1 MNLQEY
7 TKLHENKKHG
17 NYLLPLKL
25 YQVKVPD
32 YLTDINIHWHEELE
46 IVLITR
52 GRGIFY
58 IDLKPY
64 TVTEG
69 DFLLLNPYVLHS
81 CSQYKQEEYEADTF
95 VLNMSMLD
103 TNHDSCSIK
112 FINSIAENKVIFPS
126 VIKPDTPGYL
136 LLKEY
141 FLKCKTA
148 YIDKHKGFE
157 LELKAYLYLF
167 LHTLFTNIPVEVP
180 DPINVDDAITDKI
193 KIILK
198 YIKENYTEQLT
209 VKDMAEQLNFS
220 EYHFM
225 RFFKKHLGVT
235 CIEYI
240 NNYRLDIAAKKLS
253 TTNHSIMEIA
263 LETGFNNISY
273 FNKLFKEKFKL
284 TPKEFR
290 SSIAYP
296 TN

>member
-1 MNLQEY
+1 M
-7 TKLHENKKHG
+7 
-17 NYLLPLKL
+17 
-25 YQVKVPD
+25 
-32 YLTDINIHWHEELE
+32 
-46 IVLITR
+46 
-52 GRGIFY
+52 
-58 IDLKPY
+58 
-64 TVTEG
+64 
-69 DFLLLNPYVLHS
+69 LLNPYVLHS

-126 VIKPDTPGYL
+126 VIKPDTPGYP